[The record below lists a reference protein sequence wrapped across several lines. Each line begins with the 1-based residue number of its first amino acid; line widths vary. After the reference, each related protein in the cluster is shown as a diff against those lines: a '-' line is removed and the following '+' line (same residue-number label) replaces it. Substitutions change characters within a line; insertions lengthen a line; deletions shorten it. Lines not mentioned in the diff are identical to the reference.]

1 MVADGRFTPFRS
13 LQAKVTMAAVKGLAA
28 GGWVVLLILLFIC
41 LIAMLLGSVFG
52 GQQGRASSGQA
63 PRDATTEKCHNV
75 MPRKPLSFC

>member
-52 GQQGRASSGQA
+52 GAAGTSQQRTGSKG
-63 PRDATTEKCHNV
+63 CHNRE
-75 MPRKPLSFC
+75 MS